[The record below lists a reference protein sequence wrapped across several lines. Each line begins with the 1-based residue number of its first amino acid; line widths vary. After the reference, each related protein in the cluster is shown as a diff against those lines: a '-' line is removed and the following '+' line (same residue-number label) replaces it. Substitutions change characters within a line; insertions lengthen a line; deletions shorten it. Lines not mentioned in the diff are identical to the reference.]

1 MTIELSSTVVRL
13 EGLMSAEIDQD
24 IVILGLVSNN
34 YIALDEIGRS
44 IWDLLEIPR
53 TVDEM
58 CGHLSQK
65 YAGEVGQIQKDTLL
79 FLAELEKEGLVR
91 VE

>member
-58 CGHLSQK
+58 CGLLSQK
-65 YAGEVGQIQKDTLL
+65 YAGEVEQIQTDTLL

>member
-53 TVDEM
+53 TVVEM
-58 CGHLSQK
+58 CGLLSQK
-65 YAGEVGQIQKDTLL
+65 YAGEVEQIQTDTLL